1 MVAIADR
8 IPLTRDA
15 RRASFVFHATRRQK
29 AFLMKIEQLMTR
41 SVRTIGLDST
51 LDTAAELMWRSDCGS
66 LPVVNEN
73 EEVVAMLTD
82 RDICMHAWSQGRPL
96 RELSV
101 RGAMST
107 SLVACR
113 SADSVTSAE
122 SLMQA
127 HQVRR
132 LPVVDAQGHPIGV
145 ISLSDLSREAVLEHE
160 MSQRDLTDDDVVR
173 TLAAVSQPRLENG
186 ASHPGTSRSTRR
198 ANGPR

>member
-1 MVAIADR
+1 
-8 IPLTRDA
+8 
-15 RRASFVFHATRRQK
+15 
-29 AFLMKIEQLMTR
+29 MKIEQLMTR

-51 LDTAAELMWRSDCGS
+51 LDTAAELMWRNDCGS

-107 SLVACR
+107 NVVACR
-113 SADSVTSAE
+113 PADSVTSAE

-145 ISLSDLSREAVLEHE
+145 ISLSDLSREAVHEH
-160 MSQRDLTDDDVVR
+160 DLSPRELSDDDVVR
-173 TLAAVSQPRLENG
+173 TLAAVSQPRSENG
-186 ASHPGTSRSTRR
+186 SARPEAARSGRR